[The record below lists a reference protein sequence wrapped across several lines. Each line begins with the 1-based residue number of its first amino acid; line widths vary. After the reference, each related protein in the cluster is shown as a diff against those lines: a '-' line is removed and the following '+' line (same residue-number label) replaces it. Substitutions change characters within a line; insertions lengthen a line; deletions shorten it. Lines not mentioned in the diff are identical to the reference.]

1 MVDELEDFLKNNDI
15 EIAALTLPKSKA
27 IEVADITVDNGV
39 KGMRNFAHTDLSL
52 PKDVVV
58 ENVHLSDT
66 LMKLSYNLCQ
76 QDKE

>member
-1 MVDELEDFLKNNDI
+1 M
-15 EIAALTLPKSKA
+15 
-27 IEVADITVDNGV
+27 ADILVDNGV
-39 KGMRNFAHTDLSL
+39 KGIWNFAHTDLSL